1 MMYDYHKY
9 ENMDCNN
16 CKHLACSE
24 IRAAMF
30 SNKCSPKSRTYRTSN
45 FLNTDTLDRGDAA
58 DFCVKDLATGHLAE
72 KDKCT
77 ENAKR
82 TVDYMF
88 DKCKKDTSPFAVGSR
103 RQTKNI
109 A

>member
-1 MMYDYHKY
+1 MYDFHKY

-24 IRAAMF
+24 IRAAAF
-30 SNKCSPKSRTYRTSN
+30 SSKCNAKARTNKSSK
-45 FLNTDTLDRGDAA
+45 FFNTDSLDRGDAT
-58 DFCVKDLATGHLAE
+58 DFCVKDLATTHLAE

-77 ENAKR
+77 ANAKR

-88 DKCKKDTSPFAVGSR
+88 EKCKKDTTPFASGSR
-103 RQTKNI
+103 RQQKNL